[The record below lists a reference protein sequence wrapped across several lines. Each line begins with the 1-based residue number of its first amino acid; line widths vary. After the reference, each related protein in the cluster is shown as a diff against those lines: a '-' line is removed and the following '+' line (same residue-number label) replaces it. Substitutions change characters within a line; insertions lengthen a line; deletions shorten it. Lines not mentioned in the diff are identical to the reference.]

1 MAQELGFR
9 AQTVRAQVG
18 VMSLLDSTTRL
29 AGGSQHPLSY
39 NTVRTC
45 STIRTYITKRSI
57 IDQADCD
64 WSAVDDECSGLLIA
78 HLPHKYQ
85 NRKTERTGPVC
96 SQIHFSSD
104 KPNNMGPKVSRWSS
118 LCLNNKPL
126 KANKAIKNN
135 NTLSKI
141 NAIQAHHSVTLSYI
155 NLINKQFVDKAFIL
169 HNDLA
174 AN

>member
-78 HLPHKYQ
+78 HLLLIIRIIRY
-85 NRKTERTGPVC
+85 C
-96 SQIHFSSD
+96 YFSHSNS
-104 KPNNMGPKVSRWSS
+104 KPYFFRLNIS
-118 LCLNNKPL
+118 LKSNDYPFPL
-126 KANKAIKNN
+126 LLQSFAGRQ
-135 NTLSKI
+135 S
-141 NAIQAHHSVTLSYI
+141 
-155 NLINKQFVDKAFIL
+155 
-169 HNDLA
+169 
-174 AN
+174 